1 LRDAQV
7 ISLADDT
14 GTPMIKR
21 LFAPSL
27 LRVLLLRTVT
37 VSLVPAF
44 VIVFAAQYVSNNLLL
59 ARFQDESTIIANTAT
74 SAIEDKVT
82 AATRGAR
89 FVAGLP
95 TTKQLAVDLQTGR
108 SPALVADA
116 QTFLVFAKTSI
127 GADILS
133 LADATGLLVTGG
145 QDIRPGER
153 LDPELLK
160 AANASAE
167 QAYVLYDETA
177 GVSVR
182 ALSIVHDDQNRRVV
196 GYIVVGTL
204 LDKQFLGSI
213 QRNSDAQLLI
223 LWRGQPRASTISTID
238 AGAIAQFPTSA
249 EVDASPAASLS
260 RQVEVN
266 GIRYYGI
273 FTVERTHT
281 QNADP
286 LLLSVL
292 VPSAPVEAAQ
302 RSEFVVLG
310 LLLIGVV
317 GSVGLLSYRSARSI
331 TAPLERLA
339 GAAQRIEAGDLAVR
353 IEARSPYEVG
363 TLERAFDT
371 MARSLQ
377 ERERAQ
383 QEYLGEVRTVNAV
396 SDAVVG
402 VTDRERIFAESLNRL
417 GALLNA
423 NAASI
428 VLRSDDGGSQL
439 GELTAASV
447 LGIEADAAIEISR
460 PILTSRTGDPDVLQ
474 RSALTAEQSR
484 VTGLHTA
491 AHVPLA
497 TRGRITGLLSVYFYG
512 VAAITE
518 SEARTLRTI
527 ARLVSVAKENADL
540 VTELRDN
547 NFQLERANRLKSE
560 FLANV
565 SHELRTPM
573 NAIIGYSKLM
583 LDGLD
588 GELNEQQETDL
599 QRVTTAADNL
609 LGLINGL
616 LDLSKIEA
624 GRMEITVEELALG
637 PLAEEVIQL
646 VRPQADAKGITLSCS
661 VEADA
666 PAVLADRAR
675 IRQVLVNLM
684 SNAVKFTDAGGVR
697 IAASSADGWVTLSV
711 TDSGIGISREAQ
723 AYIFDE
729 FRQADAS
736 TTRKYGGTGL
746 GLAISK
752 RLVALHGGRIW
763 VESNP
768 TGGSTFS
775 FTLPAHVRVP
785 AAVSVA

>member
-1 LRDAQV
+1 MIQRLR
-7 ISLADDT
+7 
-14 GTPMIKR
+14 
-21 LFAPSL
+21 APSL
-27 LRVLLLRTVT
+27 LRVLLLRTVL

-44 VIVFAAQYVSNNLLL
+44 VIVFAAQYISNNLLQV
-59 ARFQDESTIIANTAT
+59 RFQDESTIIANTAT

-95 TTKQLAVDLQTGR
+95 TTRQLAAALEVDR
-108 SPALVADA
+108 SPTAIADA
-116 QTFLVFAKTSI
+116 QAFLIFAKSSI

-133 LADATGLLVTGG
+133 YADAKGTVVTGG
-145 QDIRPGER
+145 QDIGVGER
-153 LDPELLK
+153 LQPELLDR
-160 AANASAE
+160 ASASAE
-167 QAYVLYDETA
+167 QAYVLYDEPA
-177 GVSVR
+177 GVTVR
-182 ALSIVHDDQNRRVV
+182 ALSIVRDEQNRHTI
-196 GYIVVGTL
+196 GYIVVGTV
-204 LDKQFLGSI
+204 LDKDFLASI

-223 LWRGQPRASTISTID
+223 LWRGQPRASTIATID
-238 AGAIAQFPTSA
+238 SDAIPQFPTSS
-249 EVDASPAASLS
+249 EVDASATDSVS
-260 RQVEVN
+260 RLVEINDV
-266 GIRYYGI
+266 RYYGI
-273 FTVERTHT
+273 FTLERTHT
-281 QNADP
+281 QNSDP

-292 VPSAPVEAAQ
+292 VPSAPVEEAQ
-302 RSEFVVLG
+302 RSEFIVLG

-317 GSVGLLSYRSARSI
+317 GTVGLLSYRSARSI
-331 TAPLERLA
+331 TAPLQHLA
-339 GAAQRIEAGDLAVR
+339 AAAQRIEAGDLAVR
-353 IEARSPYEVG
+353 IEARSSYEVG

-402 VTDRERIFAESLNRL
+402 VTDRQRIFAESLSRL
-417 GALLNA
+417 GALLSA

-428 VLRSDDGGSQL
+428 VLRSDDGGSQ
-439 GELTAASV
+439 GGGLTAASV
-447 LGIEADAAIEISR
+447 LGIEPQAAIAIAGA
-460 PILTSRTGDPDVLQ
+460 ILSARTGDPDVLQ
-474 RSALTAEQSR
+474 RSSLSEAESAE
-484 VTGLHTA
+484 TGLHTA

-497 TRGRITGLLSVYFYG
+497 TRGRITGLLSVYFHG
-512 VAAITE
+512 AAAITE

-624 GRMEITVEELALG
+624 GRMEITVEEVDIA
-637 PLAEEVIQL
+637 PLAEEVLQL
-646 VRPQADAKGITLSCS
+646 VRPQADAKGITVSCTL
-661 VEADA
+661 EPDTQ
-666 PAVLADRAR
+666 PVLADRTR

-684 SNAVKFTDAGGVR
+684 SNAVKFTDAGGVS
-697 IAASSADGWVTLSV
+697 ITASSGDGWVTLSV
-711 TDSGIGISREAQ
+711 RDSGIGISDEAQ

-768 TGGSTFS
+768 TGGSVFS
-775 FTLPAHVRVP
+775 FTLPVHVRVAAP
-785 AAVSVA
+785 AGSA